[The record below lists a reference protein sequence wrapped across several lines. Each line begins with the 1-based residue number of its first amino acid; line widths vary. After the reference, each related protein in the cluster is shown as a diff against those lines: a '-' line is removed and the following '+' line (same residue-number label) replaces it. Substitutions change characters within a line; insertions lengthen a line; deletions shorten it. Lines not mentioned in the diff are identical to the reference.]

1 MRDIGKKIK
10 FAREYRNLT
19 RTELA
24 NGIDST
30 YRNILR
36 WENGERVPRYETL
49 YNISNVLNIPIDYFS
64 MDKSVEDLESMVTLL
79 DEVGGKL
86 VNKTPTD
93 YKKRKKLIE
102 LVNDGM
108 NHLSVKEIEKLL
120 AFEMELLKK

>member
-79 DEVGGKL
+79 DEV
-86 VNKTPTD
+86 
-93 YKKRKKLIE
+93 
-102 LVNDGM
+102 
-108 NHLSVKEIEKLL
+108 
-120 AFEMELLKK
+120 